1 MNIVLGVT
9 GGIAAYKAAHIVRLL
24 KEAGHSVRVVPTDSA
39 LRFVGAPTWEA
50 LSGQPVQTDVFTRVE
65 EVEHVLI
72 GQEADLVLIAPATA
86 DSLARIRAGIADD
99 LLTATV
105 LTTTAPVVMAPAMH
119 TEMWLNPATVENV
132 YVLRRRGV
140 HVLEPADGRLTGK
153 DSGPGRL
160 PEPQEIVDFALSA
173 VEQSSAD
180 ASEAAGSD
188 PQLAGKR
195 VFVTAGGTR
204 EPLDPVRFLGNRS
217 SGKQGAALAAA
228 ASRAGASV
236 VLAAANVDQTVLAD
250 LPRDVQV
257 EKVETTQELSE
268 LAQRQAESADI
279 VIMAAAVA
287 DYRPAQTA
295 GHKMKKDGDSGL
307 TIELVQN
314 PDILVGLVRQR
325 REGQII
331 VGFAAETGSPDH
343 PAVELARQKLMRKG
357 CDLLVFND
365 VSAGKT
371 FGRDDTHVEVFARTE
386 DGAASLGEFSGDKA
400 DVSVSVMDTIAEYAA
415 E

>member
-9 GGIAAYKAAHIVRLL
+9 GGIAAYKAAHIVRIL
-24 KEAGHSVRVVPTDSA
+24 KEAGHSVRVVPTESA

-50 LSGQPVQTDVFTRVE
+50 LSGQAVQTDVFTRVE
-65 EVEHVLI
+65 DVEHVLI

-105 LTTTAPVVMAPAMH
+105 LTTTAPVVVAPAMH
-119 TEMWLNPATVENV
+119 TEMWFNPATVDNV
-132 YVLRRRGV
+132 IVLRSRGV
-140 HVLEPADGRLTGK
+140 HVLEPASGRLTGA

-160 PEPQEIVDFALSA
+160 PEPQEIVDFALS
-173 VEQSSAD
+173 VHR
-180 ASEAAGSD
+180 EAAAQSASGL
-188 PQLAGKR
+188 LAGRR
-195 VFVTAGGTR
+195 VFISAGGTR

-228 ASRAGASV
+228 AHRAGAEV
-236 VLAAANVDQTVLAD
+236 CLASANIDSSILAS
-250 LPRDVQV
+250 LPTGIDIR
-257 EKVETTQELSE
+257 EVETT
-268 LAQRQAESADI
+268 AQLESVCREQAAQADI

-295 GHKMKKDGDSGL
+295 GHKMKKDGDAGL

-314 PDILVGLVRQR
+314 PDILAGLVENR
-325 REGQII
+325 REGQTI
-331 VGFAAETGSPDH
+331 VGFAAETGSPETS
-343 PAVELARQKLMRKG
+343 AAEMARQKIVRKR

-365 VSAGKT
+365 VSGGKT
-371 FGRDDTHVEVFARTE
+371 FGHDTTSVEVLALT
-386 DGAASLGEFSGDKA
+386 DTGAVGLGDFTGDKA
-400 DVSVSVMDTIAEYAA
+400 DVSVSVMDTIAKHAVE
-415 E
+415 